1 MNEWKPL
8 TGVVRADA
16 AVVGGGWTG
25 LMTASAL
32 SGAGLRVA
40 VVDAGQPL
48 REGPSALCA
57 HPWAAY
63 ARIAE
68 SAGMEAARE
77 HARRL
82 QRVCRGLPGLL
93 APLTDFREA
102 ERYRFALLEG
112 DLPALRAYTELAES
126 LGLAAWDAP
135 DAGGCP
141 FPVER
146 SALSRDTLLIGAE
159 GLREGLVRRIR
170 RCGGRVLGDSLVTE
184 VASGRVFTESGRVDA
199 PVVILTCGRPPGL
212 RRVTRFTSLTVA
224 RCRLTGG
231 PPLFTVQQSVRP
243 GHLTLLP
250 IPGGLEAA
258 LVAGRTGSR
267 AENGELAR
275 FRRILRARLPD
286 STPDEMRL
294 GQLAAPVDGLPM
306 IGESAAYPG
315 RTLLACGVTTF
326 AEAALAAGVLTHL
339 LTGRPHPPDA
349 LYAPD
354 RPLPAGIARGS
365 LRRLRTLRALN
376 SLRRGAPRCSL
387 CACRL
392 RWCEGAQWWGCPVCG
407 SAFGLLGRR
416 LSGPALRD
424 ARASARQRPGW

>member
-1 MNEWKPL
+1 MDEWKPL

-25 LMTASAL
+25 LLTASAL
-32 SGAGLRVA
+32 SRAGMRVI

-48 REGPSALCA
+48 RDGSSWLCA

-63 ARIAE
+63 ARIAA
-68 SAGMEAARE
+68 SAGMEAARA
-77 HARRL
+77 HVRSL
-82 QRVCRGLPGLL
+82 QRVCRGLPALL

-112 DLPALRAYTELAES
+112 DLPALQAYTELAGS

-146 SALSRDTLLIGAE
+146 SALSRDALLIGAE

-170 RCGGRVLGDSLVTE
+170 RCGGRVCGDSLATE
-184 VASGRVFTESGRVDA
+184 VSSGRVFTESGRVDA
-199 PVVILTCGRPPGL
+199 PVVLLACGRPPGL
-212 RRVTRFTSLTVA
+212 RRVTRFTSLTA
-224 RCRLTGG
+224 AHCRLTGG

-243 GHLTLLP
+243 GGLTLLP
-250 IPGGLEAA
+250 VPGGMEAA
-258 LVAGRTGSR
+258 FIAGHTGART
-267 AENGELAR
+267 ENAELAR

-286 STPDEMRL
+286 CTPGEVRL
-294 GQLAAPVDGLPM
+294 TQLAAPVDGLPL

-315 RTLLACGVTTF
+315 RTLLACGITTF
-326 AEAALAAGVLTHL
+326 AEAALAAGVITRL
-339 LTGRPHPPDA
+339 LTGRPHPEDA

-354 RPLPAGIARGS
+354 RPLPAGTARRS

-416 LSGPALRD
+416 VSGPALRD